1 MASRQDHALVVVTV
15 RHHRA
20 VDAAPAHQHKVT
32 GGQLIALTLHGVAG
46 PARQQQDDLM
56 KGVVV
61 VFDVAGVV
69 VGQIKQPER
78 LVQIAPLFIL

>member
-1 MASRQDHALVVVTV
+1 
-15 RHHRA
+15 
-20 VDAAPAHQHKVT
+20 
-32 GGQLIALTLHGVAG
+32 
-46 PARQQQDDLM
+46 M